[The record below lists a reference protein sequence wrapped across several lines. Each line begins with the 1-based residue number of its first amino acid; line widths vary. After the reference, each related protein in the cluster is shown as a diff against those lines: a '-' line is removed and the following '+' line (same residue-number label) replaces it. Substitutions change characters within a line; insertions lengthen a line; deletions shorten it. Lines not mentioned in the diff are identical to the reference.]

1 MNTKTN
7 TLRRLLA
14 LVLTFALMCTLT
26 MPALADGTE
35 IASQPVTEDDR
46 TAWRSLTPDD
56 ELAKVQ
62 SLANALVD
70 AAEDESVSDA
80 DVITAYDEAAAAY
93 ETLYTNQCFAYWD
106 YCREPDTY
114 GDKYAAL
121 LAAYNAAEAAYNEA
135 VQTAVAAR
143 YSAFVDYLGENAAAK
158 LQDAVV
164 YNDMALALM
173 SDETAL
179 VDEYYAE
186 IAKDE
191 TDEEN
196 VAEIYLEL
204 LQVRNEL
211 AQSLGYDNYAEY
223 AYPNKFGRDYT
234 PEKAAEL
241 CREAL
246 EQLKPIYDAL
256 LASDVFADL
265 NTDDVWRVYTE
276 DGLKETVRPFL
287 AAISEELAE
296 LFDYMLEYDLL
307 DIEDLETKINSIFT
321 YELTSYN
328 SAYIY
333 FGTADCYLTTFL
345 EMFGNFSH
353 ICLTDVNDNLYDV
366 DSIRSAGLEALYAAY
381 AKEQNGEDEEAVA
394 YIYEVICSLVDTM
407 AAHALLTLFELE
419 AYTADPETLT
429 ADDLNTLYSEI
440 LDEYDYIGD
449 DYDWCY
455 WTWLF
460 ASPCCCMSFTTGYMN
475 ALELMIM
482 ADEDFD
488 AANEAYMTL
497 LTGTYSDYSAAVT
510 AAGLTDMLSDGAVE
524 TLAADL
530 EDYIYNLEY
539 DYMAS
544 QDLALT
550 GTAEIGFADSDE
562 DEYAVGTELEVTY
575 TVEQAN
581 AEVAVQW
588 YRDGAEIEDA
598 TEASYTLTPDDFGT
612 ALSVAVSDAGGT
624 YFGALKDE
632 VELAAIKPYITAST
646 SVSSGKITVTF
657 SAEGCGSEVT
667 SYTVKIEYDGV
678 ESKSKTFSEAGSYT
692 FTGLLSDL
700 EYDVIISA
708 KNGVG
713 TSTKELSAT
722 PKSSNAG
729 GSGGGAT
736 AIISSIIS
744 GMTTTKTTNPFSDVD
759 DDSYYYDAVL
769 WAVENDI
776 TSGTTASTFSPE
788 DTCTR
793 AQAVTFLWRTA
804 GSPSVNGE
812 NSFDDVSEDDY
823 YYTAVLWALQNGIT
837 TGTSDTAFSPNGT
850 CTRAE
855 IVTFLYRCS
864 GKTAAAGSDFAD
876 VAADAWYA
884 SAVSWAVDGEI
895 TNGTG
900 ENTFSPDGDCTRAQ
914 IVTFL
919 YRAES

>member
-1 MNTKTN
+1 MKTKTN
-7 TLRRLLA
+7 TRRLLA

-46 TAWRSLTPDD
+46 TAWRTLDVD
-56 ELAKVQ
+56 AAVADLQ
-62 SLANALVD
+62 DQLDALSA

-80 DVITAYDEAAAAY
+80 DVIAAYDEAAAAY
-93 ETLYTNQCFAYWD
+93 EAIVTNNYFAYWD
-106 YCREPDTY
+106 YLREPDEY
-114 GDKYAAL
+114 ADSYAAINS
-121 LAAYNAAEAAYNEA
+121 AYNTAKSAYREAA
-135 VQTAVAAR
+135 QTAFAAHQD
-143 YSAFVDYLGENAAAK
+143 AFVDYLGEVAVERILSSAVYSDAA
-158 LQDAVV
+158 LE
-164 YNDMALALM
+164 LM
-173 SDETAL
+173 DEETAL
-179 VDEYYAE
+179 VSEYNTAISQDEADYEA
-186 IAKDE
+186 IG
-191 TDEEN
+191 
-196 VAEIYLEL
+196 EIYIKL
-204 LQVRNEL
+204 LSLRKEL
-211 AQSLGYDNYAEY
+211 AQNLGYDSYAEY
-223 AYPNKFGRDYT
+223 AYTDIYGRNYT
-234 PEKAAEL
+234 VEEAAAL
-241 CREAL
+241 CREVL
-246 EQLKPIYDAL
+246 EQLEPIYSAL
-256 LASDVFADL
+256 YYSDVFADL
-265 NTDDVWRVYTE
+265 DTSPVWSDLTQSE
-276 DGLKETVRPFL
+276 LETTVKPQL
-287 AAISEELAE
+287 GEISDTLTE
-296 LFDYMLEYDLL
+296 LFEYMTDNDLL
-307 DIEDLETKINSIFT
+307 DMEDLAGSLDAGCS
-321 YELTSYN
+321 YYLPSYN

-333 FGTADCYLTTFL
+333 LSENYRSGIVFARMFGSFSRACLSGQADDCY
-345 EMFGNFSH
+345 
-353 ICLTDVNDNLYDV
+353 DVTELY
-366 DSIRSAGLEALYAAY
+366 SQGLEALYAAC
-381 AKEQNGEDEEAVA
+381 AESEEAAA
-394 YIYEVICSLVDTM
+394 YIYS
-407 AAHALLTLFELE
+407 ALLDFFDSVVYGAFYSLFELE
-419 AYTADPETLT
+419 AYSVEEPENLTVEELNKMYADVLAEFDYEVDDGSEYSWCET
-429 ADDLNTLYSEI
+429 SH
-440 LDEYDYIGD
+440 
-449 DYDWCY
+449 
-455 WTWLF
+455 LF
-460 ASPCCCMSFTTGYMN
+460 EFPCCCGSFMTSGLN
-475 ALELMIM
+475 ALELIM
-482 ADEDFD
+482 LAAEDFS
-488 AANEAYMTL
+488 AASEKYMTL
-497 LTGTYSDYSAAVT
+497 LTQPYINGYSAAVT

-544 QDLALT
+544 QGLALT

-562 DEYAVGTELEVTY
+562 DEYAVGTELEVAY
-575 TVEQAN
+575 TVEQED
-581 AEVAVQW
+581 AELAIQW
-588 YRDGAEIEDA
+588 YRDGVEIEDA

-612 ALSVAVSDAGGT
+612 TLSVAVSDAGGA

-708 KNGVG
+708 KNAVG
-713 TSTKELSAT
+713 TSTKKLSVT

-736 AIISSIIS
+736 SIISSIFS
-744 GMTTTKTTNPFSDVD
+744 GTTTTTSSNPFTDVD

-793 AQAVTFLWRTA
+793 AQAVTFLWRAA

-855 IVTFLYRCS
+855 IVTFLYRYS

-900 ENTFSPDGDCTRAQ
+900 ENTFSPNDNCTRAQ